1 MSLTSTPSCS
11 TKTRIV
17 YDASSKQK
25 GPSSL
30 NDCIKSI
37 LHLLPQ
43 LLETVLRFCANKFGI
58 ISDIKQALLYVSI
71 QQSGRDFLR
80 FLWLKDIQN
89 KPSLIA
95 LRFTCAI
102 FGSTSSQ
109 FLLASVIRKH
119 LETYKNSMS
128 LKIFM
133 LMIVSI
139 VEITKQK
146 L

>member
-17 YDASSKQK
+17 YDASSKRK
-25 GPSSL
+25 GPSFL

-43 LLETVLRFCANKFGI
+43 LLKTVLRFCANKFGI
-58 ISDIKQALLYVSI
+58 ISDITQALLYVSI

-89 KPSLIA
+89 KPLIA
-95 LRFTCAI
+95 LRFTCAL

-109 FLLASVIRKH
+109 FLLASVI
-119 LETYKNSMS
+119 
-128 LKIFM
+128 
-133 LMIVSI
+133 
-139 VEITKQK
+139 
-146 L
+146 